1 MHHVPSRVKHGR
13 ARYHSAYD
21 PTRQDGPALVIQD
34 ARLNA
39 LIQRDRARAWAVA
52 LEQELAEVTADRDRL
67 ARRPCPRCE
76 SEDHRERYGEQGGE
90 S

>member
-1 MHHVPSRVKHGR
+1 MIGN
-13 ARYHSAYD
+13 
-21 PTRQDGPALVIQD
+21 AL
-34 ARLNA
+34 LNA

-67 ARRPCPRCE
+67 AHRPCPRCE
-76 SEDHRERYGEQGGE
+76 GEDRRERYGEQGGE